1 MAASQCVIAACVTR
15 SDDTRLGPMTSS
27 LLLSDCSWRVID
39 SGVDTLLR
47 FLKGSPLCLWFI
59 LIEGSTVSESETS
72 CCLVI
77 CRTLKGS
84 LKKKKKTSRLL
95 PCFCGHWK
103 CRSFKGSFRMLDQK
117 RVLQAFLRFLGIV
130 KGNSF
135 LKSFYLEPFFL
146 CSMYRIIHRTIKH
159 SLRRTNCSMVYSW
172 KM

>member
-39 SGVDTLLR
+39 SGVDALLR

-84 LKKKKKTSRLL
+84 LKKKKKKPPDCFPASAVIGNVDLL
-95 PCFCGHWK
+95 KVPSECLTKKGF
-103 CRSFKGSFRMLDQK
+103 FKHFLD
-117 RVLQAFLRFLGIV
+117 FLG
-130 KGNSF
+130 
-135 LKSFYLEPFFL
+135 
-146 CSMYRIIHRTIKH
+146 
-159 SLRRTNCSMVYSW
+159 SLRVIAS
-172 KM
+172 